1 MLQKEIEESDA
12 TPKPWTSKRASRQTG
27 PRTSRKS
34 WASWVTQATR
44 LTKKEIDEYKAKYL
58 AVLRETIEEAPPNTF
73 TEDIEAAKKGE
84 LAS

>member
-1 MLQKEIEESDA
+1 M
-12 TPKPWTSKRASRQTG
+12 
-27 PRTSRKS
+27 
-34 WASWVTQATR
+34 TQATR

>member
-1 MLQKEIEESDA
+1 M
-12 TPKPWTSKRASRQTG
+12 
-27 PRTSRKS
+27 
-34 WASWVTQATR
+34 TQATR

-58 AVLRETIEEAPPNTF
+58 AVLREMIEEGPPNTF